1 MLKLHK
7 LFKHKVS
14 IFCFGLGGIEGKIEF
29 IIASPDIES
38 YAPMHI
44 YLGDERARA
53 DTRPHAGAQKK
64 YIFFDDL
71 VSATVECHPYPG

>member
-44 YLGDERARA
+44 YLGDERARGQ
-53 DTRPHAGAQKK
+53 TRARTRGRKK
-64 YIFFDDL
+64 SIYFL
-71 VSATVECHPYPG
+71 MT